1 MNNNRYILLA
11 FRKNKEDET
20 MKKKQDSN
28 KYQVTSSNDI
38 DTILNKH
45 KEKKERDIMYS
56 K

>member
-11 FRKNKEDET
+11 FSKKKKNET

-28 KYQVTSSNDI
+28 KYQVTYSNDI

-45 KEKKERDIMYS
+45 KKIRERYYVQ
-56 K
+56 